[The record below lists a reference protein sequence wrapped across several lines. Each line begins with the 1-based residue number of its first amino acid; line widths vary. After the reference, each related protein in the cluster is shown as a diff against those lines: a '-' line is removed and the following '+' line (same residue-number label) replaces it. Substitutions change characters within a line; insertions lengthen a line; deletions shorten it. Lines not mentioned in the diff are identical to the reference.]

1 MRELDLAYHITNYF
15 THYLSI
21 GKNVSVNTIKSYRDT
36 FKLLF
41 IFFQSEK
48 NIAIQKLSLKHL
60 ERENILEFLDWLEL
74 QRNNSISTR
83 NQRLAAIHAFFK
95 YLQIEKPDNL
105 LQCQMILSIPIK
117 NVLNIWLI
125 F

>member
-60 ERENILEFLDWLEL
+60 ERENILEFQQL
-74 QRNNSISTR
+74 
-83 NQRLAAIHAFFK
+83 
-95 YLQIEKPDNL
+95 
-105 LQCQMILSIPIK
+105 
-117 NVLNIWLI
+117 
-125 F
+125 